1 MEEKK
6 GSSLQQVLVTGKDL
20 KGLNSILS
28 DCFSLLPIVL
38 GLFYKPS
45 YLDHLCVWNSGGFTG
60 RS

>member
-1 MEEKK
+1 MKEIK

-28 DCFSLLPIVL
+28 DCFTLLPIDL

-45 YLDHLCVWNSGGFTG
+45 YLTTFVCRIQVV
-60 RS
+60 